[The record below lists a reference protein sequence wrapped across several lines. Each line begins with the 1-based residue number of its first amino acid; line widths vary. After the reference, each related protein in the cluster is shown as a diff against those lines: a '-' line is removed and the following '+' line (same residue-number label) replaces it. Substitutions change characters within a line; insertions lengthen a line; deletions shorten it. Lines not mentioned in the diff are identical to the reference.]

1 MRGEKRLTARQV
13 QTLGP
18 GYHADGGGLYLQVT
32 ASLARSWIY
41 RFQISGR
48 RREMGLGSVAVLSL
62 QDARQ
67 EAQSARRLVAQG
79 TDPIEHR
86 ARARIASGVTWGDTY
101 DALIESLKPSWKTD
115 AQENQWRQ
123 TLTDYG
129 PARETL
135 VKDVDTAA
143 ALACLR
149 PLWNGKTET
158 ATRLRGRCE
167 RVWDYAKVSGTV
179 VGENPFRWKGH
190 LDKLLPKAAKV
201 AKRRHFAAMP
211 YSDLLTFLPALAA
224 EDGIGS
230 KALRFTILTAART
243 SEVTQAQWSE
253 FDLQAKVWSRPAK
266 HMKGGKAHAIPL
278 TAEAV
283 AILEALPRTAPP
295 FALSENTMLFL
306 LQRAPPRGLG
316 QPYTVHGFRSSFS
329 DWAYETTA
337 FPRHVIEM
345 ALAHTI
351 KEKAEAAYRRGDLLA
366 KRREL
371 MEAWASFLAGG
382 THAA

>member
-1 MRGEKRLTARQV
+1 MRREKRLTARQV

-41 RFQISGR
+41 RFQISQR
-48 RREMGLGSVAVLSL
+48 RREMGLGSAAVLSL

-67 EAQSARRLVAQG
+67 GAQNARRLVAQG

-86 ARARIASGVTWGDTY
+86 ARARTAAGTTWGDTY

-123 TLTDYG
+123 TLIDYG

-135 VKDVDTAA
+135 VKDVDTTA

-149 PLWNGKTET
+149 PLWNAKTET

-211 YSDLLTFLPALAA
+211 YSDLPAFLPTLTA

-306 LQRAPPRGLG
+306 LQRVPPRGLG

-337 FPRHVIEM
+337 SPRHVIEM

-371 MEAWASFLAGG
+371 MEAWARFLAGG
-382 THAA
+382 AHAG